1 MNAPTPDENFSD
13 ETQNNEAEFS
23 TAPAAMSAFVPLT
36 LMCISFILVMFWQVR
51 GASKQCD
58 ALTQGIQQNQGQVAE
73 AQQLQAGYWKI
84 VKDLFEV
91 AKDDDAAKIILLNND
106 IRDPQTG
113 RPLVSVSNNSS
124 AAGSK

>member
-36 LMCISFILVMFWQVR
+36 LFWQVR

-106 IRDPQTG
+106 SRDPQTG